1 VSSTSEVAESDLPPV
16 LLALLR
22 DGSGHVLHQE
32 AHAQR
37 ELAAI
42 RAGSPV
48 VRWFGV
54 NEARVDALVSAGG
67 EEFRV
72 VCFSADGC
80 TVDSLSVFRR
90 PAQFDGV
97 DGGRTVVVNGPS
109 GAGKSSVLAG
119 LARQSRWPWV
129 VFDEPVVGSV
139 EQAYLIWRDQAPTLH
154 AGFLDA
160 IAAVARCGNLVALS
174 AAGHPAAV
182 VEDAFRG
189 LPVLRVGL
197 YCDTPTLLDRERGRA
212 GRWGGLAAASLADHD
227 GWTYDVRFDTAARSP
242 IEIAAEV
249 LQRLSLPA

>member
-1 VSSTSEVAESDLPPV
+1 MSSTSEVAESDLPPV

-90 PAQFDGV
+90 
-97 DGGRTVVVNGPS
+97 
-109 GAGKSSVLAG
+109 SVLA
-119 LARQSRWPWV
+119 L
-129 VFDEPVVGSV
+129 
-139 EQAYLIWRDQAPTLH
+139 
-154 AGFLDA
+154 
-160 IAAVARCGNLVALS
+160 
-174 AAGHPAAV
+174 
-182 VEDAFRG
+182 
-189 LPVLRVGL
+189 
-197 YCDTPTLLDRERGRA
+197 
-212 GRWGGLAAASLADHD
+212 
-227 GWTYDVRFDTAARSP
+227 
-242 IEIAAEV
+242 
-249 LQRLSLPA
+249 